1 MQQVKKYKLQ
11 LCPGDK
17 KPKSAH
23 FLSHSYFYTFLMY
36 NNIVSMHDPETT
48 LLSSIRNLVNSK
60 CWWELDI
67 VGVVETFCE
76 FYMQYA

>member
-23 FLSHSYFYTFLMY
+23 FFITFL
-36 NNIVSMHDPETT
+36 
-48 LLSSIRNLVNSK
+48 LLHIPHV
-60 CWWELDI
+60 
-67 VGVVETFCE
+67 
-76 FYMQYA
+76 